1 MYKDLL
7 VHLDEGA
14 DTAARLDYA
23 IKLAQRCEAHL
34 AGVHIGCE
42 PSWPVYAYGPLPG
55 EAIAALQQ
63 HVENAA
69 GAAREGY
76 EAACNAAGIGI
87 DFRAERVSEY
97 QVGDRLALHAR
108 HADLTIMG
116 QSNAD
121 EGERAGGN
129 DLPEH
134 VVLASGRPV
143 LLVPYIGIQ
152 HAPGEKVMVA
162 WNGSREAARALN
174 DAMPLL
180 RQAQSV
186 VVLSVNASQGGG
198 DYGDMPGADI
208 ALHLARHGVQAEVQ
222 RAESDSVDPANLIL
236 SRIADLGVDMLV
248 MGAYGRSRLRE
259 MIMGGVSRTILQ
271 EMTVPVFLSH

>member
-1 MYKDLL
+1 MYKNLL

-14 DTAARLDYA
+14 DSESRLGYA
-23 IKLAQRCEAHL
+23 ITLAQRCEAHL
-34 AGVHIGCE
+34 AGVHVGCE

-55 EAIAALQQ
+55 EAVAALQK
-63 HVENAA
+63 HVEAVAA
-69 GAAREGY
+69 DARTAY
-76 EAACNAAGIGI
+76 EAACTAAGISV
-87 DFRAERVSEY
+87 DFRGERVAEY

-108 HADLTIMG
+108 HADLMIMG
-116 QSNAD
+116 QSNA
-121 EGERAGGN
+121 EAGERAGGN

-143 LLVPYIGIQ
+143 LLVPYIGLRQ
-152 HAPGEKVMVA
+152 PPGERVMVA

-180 RQAQSV
+180 RQAKSV
-186 VVLSVNASQGGG
+186 VVLSVNAEQGAG
-198 DYGDMPGADI
+198 DFGDLPGADI
-208 ALHLARHGVQAEVQ
+208 ALHLARHGVQADVQ
-222 RAESDSVDPANLIL
+222 RAESGSVDPANLIL
-236 SRIADLGVDMLV
+236 SRIADLGTDLLV